1 MNEYDEIAPYYDSM
15 YADRTEDV
23 DFYLNW
29 ARDHGGPVLECG
41 CGTGRILVPIANAG
55 IEIWGLDASQEMLRL
70 ARKKVEKLARNVREK
85 IQLFA
90 QDIRNF
96 DIGRTFQLCFV
107 PFGAFLHLL
116 TIDDQDRTLQRLRQH
131 LRTDGRLV
139 IDLFAPSYELL
150 AQKECTLDIEEKV
163 NLETGCRF
171 TITDYTRY
179 EHAAQLIHVERVY
192 EEIDDEGG
200 LTRKVL
206 PFKLRY
212 VFRYEMQALLE
223 KNGFRVSEVFGTFDK
238 RPYDYYSG
246 EMIFVAKKVVG
257 GE

>member
-1 MNEYDEIAPYYDSM
+1 MNEYNEIAPYYDSM
-15 YADRTEDV
+15 YSDRTEDV

-29 ARDHGGPVLECG
+29 AIDHGGPVLDCG

-55 IEIWGLDASQEMLRL
+55 IDILGLDASQEMLHL
-70 ARKKVEKLARNVREK
+70 ARKKVEKLAPNIRER
-85 IQLFA
+85 IQLLV
-90 QDIRNF
+90 QDIRDF
-96 DIGRTFQLCFV
+96 DVGRTFQLCIV
-107 PFGAFLHLL
+107 PFRAFLHLL
-116 TIDDQDRTLQRLRQH
+116 TIEDQDRALQCLHQH

-139 IDLFAPSYELL
+139 IDIFAPSYELL
-150 AQKECTLDIEEKV
+150 AQKECTLHIEEKV
-163 NLETGCRF
+163 NIETGCRF

-179 EHAAQLIHVERVY
+179 EHAPQLIHVERVY

-223 KNGFRVSEVFGTFDK
+223 KNGFRVSEVFGTFD
-238 RPYDYYSG
+238 RGPYDYHSG
-246 EMIFVAKKVVG
+246 EMIFVAEKVG
-257 GE
+257 GGE